1 MQDSISCYHTLAV
14 AESPSRSESLE
25 KSALAM
31 TKREILDF
39 FAQTGG
45 FLTPDELRVRL
56 HWRLD
61 RRSAY
66 SYLQRLARQGL
77 LERSPWGRLAYRLTS
92 RGHARLQ
99 YLRTKKPMSQPDPA
113 RLRFPWERA

>member
-1 MQDSISCYHTLAV
+1 
-14 AESPSRSESLE
+14 
-25 KSALAM
+25 M

-45 FLTPDELRVRL
+45 FLTPDQLRVRL
-56 HWRLD
+56 HWHLD

-77 LERSPWGRLAYRLTS
+77 LERSPWGRLAYRLTR
-92 RGHARLQ
+92 RGHARLE
-99 YLRTKKPMSQPDPA
+99 YLRTKKPQSQPDPA
-113 RLRFPWERA
+113 RPRLPWEST